1 MTNQTHTSPRARAAS
16 YDGRGPVTGVPTAP
30 VGSVRLVADVQRAAE
45 LPAQRR
51 LVPELRRESPGTEPS
66 TSSPRVTLLVS
77 ARRPTAPAFDV
88 PYEGVHQPNERA
100 RPCRTCPT
108 RTTWTHGFCS
118 RCTTTQ
124 PDTGCP
130 RCDDA
135 DGRRVLPPV
144 AKRAQ
149 LADQT

>member
-1 MTNQTHTSPRARAAS
+1 MTSRTHTSPRARAAS

-30 VGSVRLVADVQRAAE
+30 VGSVRLVADVQRVAE

-51 LVPELRRESPGTEPS
+51 LVPELRRESLGTAPS
-66 TSSPRVTLLVS
+66 TSLPRVPPLVP
-77 ARRPTAPAFDV
+77 ARRPPAPAFDV

-100 RPCRTCPT
+100 RPCRTCST

-124 PDTGCP
+124 PNTGCP
-130 RCDDA
+130 CCA
-135 DGRRVLPPV
+135 SPAAP
-144 AKRAQ
+144 AP
-149 LADQT
+149 DQA